1 MTELEILIL
10 LDTILP
16 LTVQFTLASNVYFML
31 SMLFPAH
38 ETMFNHTI
46 LEQETLP
53 DDENVSSSDEKNDE
67 MGVA

>member
-1 MTELEILIL
+1 MAELEILIL